1 WRRCRR
7 RYACSWNWPRCGE
20 RRPSNLPEPWAVHLR
35 GKGSSRMPESI
46 DDPLLGRLEWEDKLY
61 WWVGEIDLRPSHRI
75 EIFIVS
81 DLKEGSEA
89 EVRAKA
95 HQGLERLRQ
104 RELDYREWTANH
116 LIDRRWNKDEPMTV
130 QDLVEL
136 LEVASI
142 TCYPDGSA
150 TI

>member
-1 WRRCRR
+1 
-7 RYACSWNWPRCGE
+7 
-20 RRPSNLPEPWAVHLR
+20 
-35 GKGSSRMPESI
+35 MPESI
-46 DDPLLGRLEWEDKLY
+46 NDPLLGHLEWDDKLY

-75 EIFIVS
+75 EVFI
-81 DLKEGSEA
+81 DYELEEGAEA
-89 EVRAKA
+89 EVLAKA

-142 TCYPDGSA
+142 QFFPDGRARIYWNDDDVLFGGHNVTTNINARGECVSA
-150 TI
+150 GME